1 MIIYKRN
8 FDENRR
14 IYFLIKEEKV
24 FIKYITILD
33 KVSNIIK
40 IKFNSQ
46 LIYSKKCINAK
57 KTWLKL
63 DFQYFYAP
71 IIFDENYYPK
81 VLLEKF

>member
-1 MIIYKRN
+1 MYK
-8 FDENRR
+8 
-14 IYFLIKEEKV
+14 
-24 FIKYITILD
+24 
-33 KVSNIIK
+33 
-40 IKFNSQ
+40 SQ
-46 LIYSKKCINAK
+46 K